1 MIGEKFL
8 TKEDVTNFI
17 SRLETSPPVYIYHL
31 SVSFNTREKRL
42 HQRGPHSLID
52 LEKDEKD
59 RDAVRDWPGYVY
71 EKNTNSPEMD
81 ALNLVRLIQKSKG
94 LVSTD

>member
-59 RDAVRDWPGYVY
+59 RDAVRNLTPLASASAVY
-71 EKNTNSPEMD
+71 NSI
-81 ALNLVRLIQKSKG
+81 RKLI
-94 LVSTD
+94 